1 MERRKPRPVFVSR
14 RIEAPAH
21 VIFEVLIDP
30 TAHPTFDGSGML
42 RDGGSI
48 ALVTGVGDAFTTKLY
63 LPDVG
68 DYEMRNNVVEYEL
81 NRRIGWE
88 PTPGDRVAA
97 ISSGL
102 AIGASQGYRW
112 GFELTPDGAEA
123 TIVTEIFDCSE
134 ASEYVREAVNDGQGW
149 IESMTKSLER
159 LDQLVCPT

>member
-1 MERRKPRPVFVSR
+1 
-14 RIEAPAH
+14 
-21 VIFEVLIDP
+21 
-30 TAHPTFDGSGML
+30 
-42 RDGGSI
+42 
-48 ALVTGVGDAFTTKLY
+48 
-63 LPDVG
+63 
-68 DYEMRNNVVEYEL
+68 
-81 NRRIGWE
+81 
-88 PTPGDRVAA
+88 
-97 ISSGL
+97 L